1 MVGDSATDAAAA
13 IAAHMPLVLVRH
25 GYARGFDLDQA
36 GALAVVDD
44 MRQLHTLLQAP
55 DPAAAAH

>member
-1 MVGDSATDAAAA
+1 MCAA